1 MAKKTFL
8 QTRNSL
14 KQQVAQVATVAHAAI
29 AVATVAAIAAA
40 VAEAKEEKVPAGTA
54 RTMQAHGG
62 ITLPAAV
69 ETGAEEDNCN
79 LISKQIKDVTAEK
92 DRI

>member
-1 MAKKTFL
+1 
-8 QTRNSL
+8 
-14 KQQVAQVATVAHAAI
+14 VAQVVTVVRAVKAVVTGVAI
-29 AVATVAAIAAA
+29 VAA

>member
-1 MAKKTFL
+1 MVTVVRAAKAGVTG
-8 QTRNSL
+8 
-14 KQQVAQVATVAHAAI
+14 V
-29 AVATVAAIAAA
+29 AIAAA

>member
-1 MAKKTFL
+1 MEKKTFL

-14 KQQVAQVATVAHAAI
+14 KQQAAQVVTGVHAAK
-29 AVATVAAIAAA
+29 AVVTGVAIAAA

>member
-14 KQQVAQVATVAHAAI
+14 NQQVVQVVI
-29 AVATVAAIAAA
+29 VVRVAIAAVTVVATGVAA
-40 VAEAKEEKVPAGTA
+40 VEAKEEKAPAGTA
-54 RTMQAHGG
+54 KIMLAHGG

-69 ETGAEEDNCN
+69 ETVAEEDNCN

>member
-14 KQQVAQVATVAHAAI
+14 KQQAAQVVTVVR
-29 AVATVAAIAAA
+29 AVKAVVTGVAIAAA